1 MGKTRALEKVKLLW
15 DTDLGTDIDDALCLA
30 YLCRQKRCELVGIT
44 VTSSQPEK
52 RAKLIKA
59 LLHSMNQPEV
69 PVHPGDGIKLNG
81 KRFQTPA
88 PQTEALKNWTLN
100 WEPIPGSA
108 LNFLEKVIKEQPKE
122 VSLLATG
129 PLTNIARLL
138 ERVPDALEHFKA
150 IYLMNGCFSFPLQE
164 YNAVL
169 DSSATALVYSRLKN
183 ARVMGLD
190 ITSKVSMASSEVE
203 QKFHKVGLSR
213 VAKLV
218 SIWSQTSPIVI
229 FHDPLAGVCIFE
241 PELFHWKPA
250 EIKSKAGF
258 TFAHFQEKGKNL
270 IAKSIDKEKFF
281 EHYFQNIEQ

>member
-1 MGKTRALEKVKLLW
+1 MEKVKLLW

-59 LLHSMNQPEV
+59 LLYSMNQPEV

-81 KRFQTPA
+81 KRFQEPA
-88 PQTEALKNWTLN
+88 PQTEALKNWKLN

-138 ERVPDALEHFKA
+138 ERVPDALEHFQS

-169 DSSATALVYSRLKN
+169 DSLATALVYSHLKN
-183 ARVMGLD
+183 ARLIGLD
-190 ITSKVSMASSEVE
+190 VTLKVSMASSEVE

-213 VAKLV
+213 WAELV
-218 SIWSQTSPIVI
+218 SIWSHTSPLVI
-229 FHDPLAGVCIFE
+229 FHDPLAGVSIFE
-241 PELFHWKPA
+241 PELIQWKPA
-250 EIKSKAGF
+250 EVKSQAGF